1 MNSYQFNGEILC
13 MGSINM
19 DLVMYMNQMPIPGET
34 IVTDNFEMF
43 SGGKGGNQSVAASLL
58 GGNVKFFGM
67 LGDDE
72 FSKQLK
78 VSMEKNKVTT
88 SSILTKEN
96 MTAGIAMIRVDE
108 KGENSISFT
117 PGANTKLTKQDIY
130 CHEKL
135 FTEGSILLITME
147 INPEIVY
154 EAIRVAKKNNMFI
167 ILDPAPAPREKIP
180 ENIPFL
186 IDIIKPN
193 ETEASWITGIQVV
206 DDDSAKKAIGKMVD
220 MGFKNPI
227 ITQGSKGAFAYID
240 NNIIKIEPIKV
251 DMIDSTAAG
260 DVFSGALAA
269 SLSNGVNYKESLEF
283 AKKSAAISTTI
294 KGAQSSIPTIE
305 QVTKCIK

>member
-1 MNSYQFNGEILC
+1 MSSYQFNGEILC

-43 SGGKGGNQSVAASLL
+43 PGGKGGNQSVAASLL

-72 FSKQLK
+72 FSNQLK
-78 VSMEKNKVTT
+78 SSMKKNKVTT
-88 SSILTKEN
+88 SSILIKEN

-130 CHEKL
+130 LHEEL
-135 FTEGSILLITME
+135 FTEGSILLVTME
-147 INPEIVY
+147 INPEIIY
-154 EAIRVAKKNNMFI
+154 EAIRVAKKNNMYI

-180 ENIPFL
+180 EDIPFL

-193 ETEASWITGIQVV
+193 ETEASWITGIQVI
-206 DDDSAKKAIGKMVD
+206 DDDSAKEAIEKMVD

-227 ITQGSKGAFAYID
+227 VTQGSKGAFAYID

-251 DMIDSTAAG
+251 NMIDSTAAG

-283 AKKSAAISTTI
+283 AKKAAAISTTI

-305 QVTKCIK
+305 QVRNN